1 MVKIVK
7 PANKKAKDNKQKDV
21 RITKKMKDLSPT
33 LKIAGERDI
42 AMDFSLKV
50 YNKFDQLIKSI
61 VLFGSAAKKLS
72 TSQSDIDIVI
82 IIDDVAMNWDDEL
95 IAWYREELGK
105 IIQANPY
112 RKNLHVNTVKL
123 STWWEDLLRG
133 DPIVT
138 NILRYG
144 ETLLDYGG
152 FFNPLKIL
160 LQNGK
165 IRPSPESIYTL
176 LQRSISHL
184 SRARQSIIATLDG
197 IYWSMT
203 DAAHAALI
211 AGGITPASPE
221 EIGEVLRQNFVK
233 KKLLKNKFADYY
245 EEVRKHARKVVHGET
260 TKIQGKKLDK
270 WFEMSD
276 VFIREMAKLVDKL
289 VKKH

>member
-233 KKLLKNKFADYY
+233 KKLLKNKFANYY